1 MIEVGRVVI
10 KIAGRDARGVGA
22 IVKVLDENFVII
34 DGALR
39 RKKVNIK
46 HIELLP
52 KKIDIKEEAD
62 KKEVLEKLK
71 EQNLITEE
79 EFEYWSKKTEEVQ
92 S

>member
-10 KIAGRDARGVGA
+10 KLAGRDARGVGA

-52 KKIDIKEEAD
+52 KKINIKEEAD

-79 EFEYWSKKTEEVQ
+79 EFEYWSKKAEESQ
-92 S
+92 